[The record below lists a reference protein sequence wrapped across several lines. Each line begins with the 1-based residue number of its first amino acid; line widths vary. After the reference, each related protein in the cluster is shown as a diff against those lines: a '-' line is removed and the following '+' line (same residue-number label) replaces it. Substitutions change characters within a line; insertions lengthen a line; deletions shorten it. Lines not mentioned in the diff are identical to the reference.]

1 MTMADMRLR
10 VNWLE
15 CKARG
20 ICAEVLPELIELD
33 DWGYPI
39 VAEGTVPN
47 DLVDEA
53 RLAVQSCPRLA
64 LLLIPEPGR

>member
-1 MTMADMRLR
+1 MTMTDMRLR

-39 VAEGTVPN
+39 VADGTVPA
-47 DLVDEA
+47 DLLDEA

-64 LLLIPEPGR
+64 LLLMPEPGR